1 MALENL
7 IEQADKQLMKNKM
20 KSLEISWNELYDMY
34 THQELRI
41 SPAYQKLFRWGDEK
55 QSRFV
60 ESLLLEMPVQPVYV
74 MEISP
79 GEYELMDGLQRVCSY
94 LRFRGAQ
101 PDDTQEEALVLK
113 GCDFIR
119 DLDGLTFEQLPK
131 AMQIKLKRSFV
142 RLQVIR
148 RENGTLFKY
157 RMFKRLHTGGGY
169 LSEQEIRSCSIR
181 LLGPDGLDF
190 LEECSKNKDFKT
202 VVSKV
207 ATDKKKTQYDQEL
220 VLRFFAIK
228 NENGQETY
236 PLTEY
241 LTRYLEQITT
251 KEAAFDFQKEKDLF
265 EKTFAFINQHWG
277 KEAFSRKT
285 PKGKIRNE
293 FVLYYFD
300 SVSVAVACNMDRIM
314 EYGEEMEIVEG
325 IDYVKYGPQLQ
336 SCKAETMPEI
346 RTRIKFMKEKVGE
359 ILDSR

>member
-1 MALENL
+1 MPMKNL
-7 IEQADKQLMKNKM
+7 IEQADNQIITNRIET
-20 KSLEISWNELYDMY
+20 LELSWNELYDMY
-34 THQELRI
+34 KHQELRI
-41 SPAYQKLFRWGDEK
+41 PPAYQKLFRWGEER

-60 ESLLLEMPVQPVYV
+60 ESLLLEMPVPPVYV
-74 MEISP
+74 MEVNP

-94 LRFRGAQ
+94 LRFRGEQ
-101 PDDTQEEALVLK
+101 LDDTQEEALVLK

-119 DLDGLTFEQLPK
+119 DLDGQTFAQLPK

-142 RLQVIR
+142 RMQVIR
-148 RENGTLFKY
+148 PENDPLFQY

-169 LSEQEIRSCSIR
+169 LSEQEIRSCAIR

-207 ATDKKKTQYDQEL
+207 AADKKKTQYDQEL
-220 VLRFFAIK
+220 VLRFFAVK
-228 NENGQETY
+228 NDSGQESY

-241 LTRYLEQITT
+241 LTRYLEKITT
-251 KEAAFDFQKEKDLF
+251 KELAFDFQKEKDLF

-300 SVSVAVACNMDRIM
+300 SVTAAIAYYMDKIM
-314 EYGEEMEIVEG
+314 EYGEEMEIVEA
-325 IDYVKYGPQLQ
+325 IDYVKYGPGL
-336 SCKAETMPEI
+336 SACKTDSMQDI
-346 RTRIKFMKEKVGE
+346 RARIALMKEKAGE
-359 ILDSR
+359 ILDGR